1 VLFDAV
7 TEKAEIVV
15 SPAVLEVT
23 VTVLVLEVAVTPAAT
38 GHRLIAAAR
47 FEARVDVSKLDA
59 KVPAVELPQAF
70 EPLDPAVVALQFTAC
85 PPPVVSV
92 PPKVAA
98 PSPVPVTVTPLP
110 LATAVKPTVGN
121 EALQELIAAARFVAS
136 VVVLPLLT

>member
-1 VLFDAV
+1 DLGM
-7 TEKAEIVV
+7 
-15 SPAVLEVT
+15 SPAALQASAT
-23 VTVLVLEVAVTPAAT
+23 LFRSEVAETPAAT

-110 LATAVKPTVGN
+110 LATAVKPTV
-121 EALQELIAAARFVAS
+121 
-136 VVVLPLLT
+136 